1 MAETVKEL
9 LERLEA
15 AIADE
20 HPDHEEIA
28 SLRAE
33 LDRRAREDDH
43 KGLAE
48 DLRER
53 VLKLE
58 ASHPQ
63 LAEIVGRTADALSAI
78 GL

>member
-9 LERLEA
+9 LDRLKAEIENA
-15 AIADE
+15 

-28 SLRAE
+28 RLKAE
-33 LDRRAREDDH
+33 LDRRAHDDDH
-43 KGLAE
+43 EGLVD
-48 DLRER
+48 DLRAR
-53 VLKLE
+53 VLRLE

-63 LAEIVGRTADALSAI
+63 LADLIGRTADALSAI